1 MELNIGT
8 NIKRLRLA
16 KGYTQEQLA
25 ELLCVSGAAVS
36 KWEAKN
42 TYPDITLL
50 LPLAEIFGVGVEAL
64 LGYDEAAAEAEAEQ
78 CLASYRALR
87 GNGRLEE
94 ASAVLAQARRAHPQH
109 YRIMHAYLW
118 DRAGGK
124 AGNCAETL
132 LEHREEFVGICDCIL
147 NGCRDENLRID
158 ALNMKAK
165 LLFAQGD
172 IDGALSLLSQLPNW
186 GYSAEQKT
194 EQLFAK
200 DTPEYRYWNK
210 RNGYALLELA
220 ANKLARSVYY
230 DDTRPLQDRQAV
242 MERMGDALLGL
253 CGEAG
258 LSCFCIAARM
268 LYAVLSE
275 RLAADGAAVGD
286 VIRVRKKEFAACERM
301 TALAADE
308 AALRDSL
315 VQTYG
320 TEDIRSWLVNWLLQ
334 TEHASLAALRREPA
348 YMELLA
354 QERERLSPS

>member
-1 MELNIGT
+1 M
-8 NIKRLRLA
+8 
-16 KGYTQEQLA
+16 
-25 ELLCVSGAAVS
+25 
-36 KWEAKN
+36 
-42 TYPDITLL
+42 
-50 LPLAEIFGVGVEAL
+50 
-64 LGYDEAAAEAEAEQ
+64 
-78 CLASYRALR
+78 
-87 GNGRLEE
+87 
-94 ASAVLAQARRAHPQH
+94 
-109 YRIMHAYLW
+109 W

-132 LEHREEFVGICDCIL
+132 TEHREEFVGICDCIL

-172 IDGALSLLSQLPNW
+172 TDGALSLLSQLPNW

-242 MERMGDALLGL
+242 MERMETR
-253 CGEAG
+253 CSVCAG
-258 LSCFCIAARM
+258 RPAFPASVSPPVW

-334 TEHASLAALRREPA
+334 TEHASLAALRREP
-348 YMELLA
+348 
-354 QERERLSPS
+354 RL